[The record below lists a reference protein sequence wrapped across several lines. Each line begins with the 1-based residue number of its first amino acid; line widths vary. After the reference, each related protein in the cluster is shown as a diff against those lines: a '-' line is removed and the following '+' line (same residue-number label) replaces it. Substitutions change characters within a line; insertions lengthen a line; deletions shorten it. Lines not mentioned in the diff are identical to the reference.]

1 MLLAA
6 VSRSSAVGTAIR
18 YVLPL
23 LSMTSRLTINRP
35 NKDDAR
41 KASILEVSHRHRATL
56 QEFYTVVH
64 TQTGSPWST
73 TRPGAKSDVYDSLV
87 VTAEW
92 PRKCKTPTCT
102 SDNASSDGSTLGPG
116 GRAHPPKSWLKR

>member
-1 MLLAA
+1 MSASVCPFVCLFQRSPISQTKRPNFTKFYARMLLAA
-6 VSRSSAVGTAIR
+6 VSRSSVVGTAIR

-23 LSMTSRLTINRP
+23 LSMTSCLTINRP

-41 KASILEVSHRHRATL
+41 KASILEVSHWRGATL

-73 TRPGAKSDVYDSLV
+73 TRPGGEV
-87 VTAEW
+87 
-92 PRKCKTPTCT
+92 
-102 SDNASSDGSTLGPG
+102 
-116 GRAHPPKSWLKR
+116 